1 MSGMD
6 LSGAVDLNS
15 LGPGGVPQSQEEM
28 QQRQAQMA
36 EHEEQRLHILGQIMD
51 SAAADRM
58 KRLNLTRKDKARQI
72 EDSLIKAATS
82 GQLKGKITDE
92 QLVQMLDGA
101 AGADQ
106 GQKISMQRRNYGMD
120 SDSDDNDDD
129 LM

>member
-1 MSGMD
+1 MD
-6 LSGAVDLNS
+6 LSNAVDLNS

-36 EHEEQRLHILGQIMD
+36 EQEEQRTHILGQIMD
-51 SAAADRM
+51 SAAQDRM

-82 GQLKGKITDE
+82 GQLRGKITDE

-101 AGADQ
+101 AESDK
-106 GQKISMQRRNYGMD
+106 GQKVSMQRRNYGLD
-120 SDSDDNDDD
+120 SDDSDDNDDD